1 MKTISEKERIEVYWK
16 NSGQENTVATVEAA
30 LKRAREL
37 NISHIVVASNT
48 GETAKLFVD
57 QGVKV
62 VCVSHHVG
70 FREPGADEMPAG
82 ARDFFR
88 EKGIPVLTTTH
99 LLAGIGRAVTEK
111 HGGLDGVQ
119 MVAHSLRMLGQ
130 GTKVCVEVA
139 AMAVDAGLIP
149 YGEEIIAVGGTSR
162 GADTALVITPAHSR
176 QFFDT
181 KIHEIICKPR
191 RD

>member
-1 MKTISEKERIEVYWK
+1 MYWE
-16 NSGQENTVATVEAA
+16 NSGRENTAATVKAA
-30 LKRAREL
+30 LERAREL
-37 NISHIVVASNT
+37 DIEHIVVASNT
-48 GETAKLFVD
+48 GETAKLFLD

-70 FREPGADEMPAG
+70 FREPGDDEMPAR
-82 ARDFFR
+82 AREFFR
-88 EKGIPVLTTTH
+88 EKGIPVLTATH
-99 LLAGIGRAVTEK
+99 LLAGIGRAVTQD
-111 HGGLDGVQ
+111 HGGLDLVQ
-119 MVAHSLRMLGQ
+119 MVAHTLRMLGQ

-139 AMAVDAGLIP
+139 AMAVDAGLVP
-149 YGEEIIAVGGTSR
+149 HGKEIIAVGGTSR

-191 RD
+191 LD